1 MIEDP
6 TGQEAVTRSY
16 LRISGLPDRDLDLP
30 YIEIKGREAGPRL
43 TVLAGV
49 HGCEYV
55 GMAALREFVAE
66 VNPAKL
72 SGVITAVPVVNLPA
86 YTSRTPFVVPAD
98 GKNLNRC
105 FPGDPKGTYSDVLAH
120 HVFERFIRGAD
131 YLIDLHSGDVPETI
145 EPLVV
150 YDESPVSEAAR
161 QMAVAYGIQH
171 VIKQPAAARVTAG
184 TTSSSAAD
192 VGVPAITAE
201 SGGNGI
207 LDRQAIATHVRGLR
221 NVVATLGM
229 LPYEVE
235 QAPRQIEHDHGWT
248 WIHTPVGGWWEP
260 LVELGKRAEKG
271 DVLGR
276 VSDLFGDVIH
286 EVKAPEAGILMLI
299 TTSPAVAADG
309 LLTILTREVAE

>member
-1 MIEDP
+1 MMKDP
-6 TGQEAVTRSY
+6 TSQGAVSRGY
-16 LRISGLPDRDLDLP
+16 LPISGLPDGSLDLP
-30 YIEIKGREAGPRL
+30 YIEIQGRETGPRL

-66 VNPAKL
+66 VNPAEL
-72 SGVITAVPVVNLPA
+72 MGIITAVPVVNLPA
-86 YTSRTPFVVPAD
+86 FTSRTPFVVPAD

-131 YLIDLHSGDVPETI
+131 YLVDLHSGDVPEAV

-161 QMAVAYGIQH
+161 RMAVAYGTRH
-171 VIKQPAAARVTAG
+171 VIRQPAAARVTAG
-184 TTSSSAAD
+184 TTSAAAAD
-192 VGVPAITAE
+192 AGVPAIIAE

-207 LDRQAIATHVRGLR
+207 VDRQAVATHVRGLR

-229 LPYEVE
+229 LPYDVE
-235 QAPRQIEHDHGWT
+235 QTPRQVEHDDGWN
-248 WIHTPVGGWWEP
+248 WIYTPVGGWWQP
-260 LVELGKRAEKG
+260 LVELGKRTEKG

-276 VSDLFGDVIH
+276 VSDLFGDVIQ
-286 EVKAPEAGILMLI
+286 EVKAPEAGIPMII
-299 TTSPAVAADG
+299 TTSPAVVADG
-309 LLTILTREVAE
+309 LLIALTPEVSE

>member
-1 MIEDP
+1 MDDGPIRQD
-6 TGQEAVTRSY
+6 AV
-16 LRISGLPDRDLDLP
+16 IHGHFGIPGLPDESLELP
-30 YIEIKGREAGPRL
+30 YIEIQGRETGPRL

-55 GMAALREFVAE
+55 GMAALREFIAE
-66 VNPAKL
+66 VNTAAL
-72 SGVITAVPVVNLPA
+72 IGTITAVPVVNLPA

-131 YLIDLHSGDVPETI
+131 YLIDLHSGDVPEAI

-161 QMAVAYGIQH
+161 RIAMAYGTRH

-184 TTSSSAAD
+184 TTSAAAAD
-192 VGVPAITAE
+192 AGVPAIIAE

-207 LDRQAIATHVRGLR
+207 VDHQAVATHVRGLR

-235 QAPRQIEHDHGWT
+235 RTPRQIEHDHGWN
-248 WIHTPVGGWWEP
+248 WIYTPVGGWWQP

-271 DVLGR
+271 EALGQ

-286 EVKAPEAGILMLI
+286 EVKAPEAGIPMII

-309 LLTILTREVAE
+309 LLMALTPEVSE